1 MLACVENR
9 LKEIRQYT
17 DIYFRYAVTDKNAA
31 DIASSGL
38 NELKSNNLLWN
49 EPTWHLFSCDEWLT
63 WSYDM
68 TVKDSDDLKS

>member
-1 MLACVENR
+1 MLTFVENR

-38 NELKSNNLLWN
+38 NELKSNNLWWN
-49 EPTWHLFSCDEWLT
+49 ERHGICFRV
-63 WSYDM
+63 M
-68 TVKDSDDLKS
+68 NG